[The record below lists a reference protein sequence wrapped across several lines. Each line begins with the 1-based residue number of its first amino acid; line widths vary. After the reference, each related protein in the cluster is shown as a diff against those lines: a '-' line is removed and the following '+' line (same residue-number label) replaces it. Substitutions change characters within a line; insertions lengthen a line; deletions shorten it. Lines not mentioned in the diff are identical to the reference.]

1 MDWMK
6 EKKEVLVEMVEE
18 LELCLCELE
27 KRLNVK
33 KFKVKRSDEV
43 LEILKRGKL
52 VSISEIGEEIGISNK
67 NVSSVLCEI
76 RDKGY
81 EIVKIGRGFGKLKLI
96 EK

>member
-1 MDWMK
+1 MMK
-6 EKKEVLVEMVEE
+6 MNKEELVVMIEE
-18 LELCLCELE
+18 LEGCLCDLEL
-27 KRLNVK
+27 RLNVK

-43 LEILKRGKL
+43 LEILRRGNL
-52 VSISEIGEEIGISNK
+52 VSISDIAKEVGITNK

-76 RDKGY
+76 RDKGF